1 MMDRQ
6 PLHCPACGSVL
17 REGHYLLSARN
28 HIAYLECTRCA
39 FCTKHQRGSSRSGA
53 IGNAYTATRKVL
65 KGIRARMV
73 QEIKEAFTP

>member
-6 PLHCPACGSVL
+6 PLYCPACGYVL
-17 REGHYLLSARN
+17 REGHITHSASR
-28 HIAYLECTRCA
+28 HVAYLECTRCA
-39 FCTKHQRGSSRSGA
+39 FCTKYQRGTSRTGA

-73 QEIKEAFTP
+73 QEMKEALTP